1 MRTLLPTVPINHSKC
16 LLTLGNSLSF
26 GAQRYSKML
35 HLQVFLMQHMVG
47 GCWKLSCAFC
57 FIGLQL
63 WLGTPWLRYPKDPPQ
78 RTALLGHG
86 NKDRIKSQPKFFQ
99 VELVLPWGGAGSIPL
114 WYPTLPSQ
122 ALLPRLPGHSSSCT
136 HPHPN
141 TSTSSLVWERLHIPE
156 TWRWSQRLGLSAA
169 GETKKPQLAQLFKRS
184 CNMLLLWV
192 IAGFFLYWYY
202 HYYPLQP

>member
-16 LLTLGNSLSF
+16 LLTLGNALSF

-35 HLQVFLMQHMVG
+35 HLRVFLMQHMVG

-86 NKDRIKSQPKFFQ
+86 NEDRIKSQPKFSQ
-99 VELVLPWGGAGSIPL
+99 VEMVLPWGGAGSIPL

-122 ALLPRLPGHSSSCT
+122 PFSHGCRVTRPRAPIPTRPPWFGNVCT
-136 HPHPN
+136 SRRRGDGP
-141 TSTSSLVWERLHIPE
+141 
-156 TWRWSQRLGLSAA
+156 SASA
-169 GETKKPQLAQLFKRS
+169 
-184 CNMLLLWV
+184 CLLLEK
-192 IAGFFLYWYY
+192 
-202 HYYPLQP
+202 QRNCS